1 MEEFFCPNCGAT
13 LNYQSGFDPSLGAW
27 TCTECGQLLM
37 DDDVYEGDVFEGV
50 AWYCD
55 NCGALLNKQYG
66 FSDSYGTWT
75 CTECGHT
82 NGISEDEIIDGK
94 HFTCPECGATL
105 NNQSGFNAY
114 DDWECSSCGTK
125 LTHSYSDDDYSVV
138 DVDKICCPNCDAD
151 LKEQWGF
158 SEYNNDWTC
167 SECGAHLHREYTFDE
182 FEQMEDSDDEDDESN
197 YSCPVCDSELDDQ
210 CGFDEDDDDWI
221 CEYCGTKL
229 HRYYGDHE
237 YSIVDESDENS
248 TGPSES
254 KDAYTTHNNSQYE
267 SRERTTF
274 NGCTTSAKEKSEL
287 RKLRIK
293 AFITS
298 KKKVPIGYDTK
309 QLVGEN
315 FREVEIR
322 LHNQAFK
329 NIQNKSNKDVYTNSI
344 FKDSEVESVSING
357 TTNFSSQEMF
367 PYDSEIIVN
376 YHEKREIK
384 SPYSY
389 RNLRKKNYMDVQ
401 EMFSDLGFTNI
412 SLCPIGDLTT
422 GWITKDGSVE
432 SVKINGETGYKKDAI
447 FKYDVSIEIGYHT
460 FKNRR

>member
-1 MEEFFCPNCGAT
+1 MYMKVT
-13 LNYQSGFDPSLGAW
+13 YLR
-27 TCTECGQLLM
+27 
-37 DDDVYEGDVFEGV
+37 GV

-125 LTHSYSDDDYSVV
+125 LTHSYSDDGYSVV
-138 DVDKICCPNCDAD
+138 DVDKICCPNCNAD

-167 SECGAHLHREYTFDE
+167 SECGAHLHREYT
-182 FEQMEDSDDEDDESN
+182 
-197 YSCPVCDSELDDQ
+197 
-210 CGFDEDDDDWI
+210 FDEDDDDWI

-344 FKDSEVESVSING
+344 FKDGEVESVSING

-412 SLCPIGDLTT
+412 SLCPIGDLTA

>member
-138 DVDKICCPNCDAD
+138 DVDKICCPNCNAD

-167 SECGAHLHREYTFDE
+167 SECGAHLHREYT
-182 FEQMEDSDDEDDESN
+182 
-197 YSCPVCDSELDDQ
+197 
-210 CGFDEDDDDWI
+210 FDEDDDDWI

-344 FKDSEVESVSING
+344 FKDGEVESVSING